1 MQIIDIIIVIN
12 KNVMQRLEGIIS
24 FILYLYWSI
33 SSYMNRCP
41 KIFKLLAG
49 YKYVR

>member
-24 FILYLYWSI
+24 FILYLY
-33 SSYMNRCP
+33 
-41 KIFKLLAG
+41 
-49 YKYVR
+49 